1 LFALLIAAAV
11 VDAAIA
17 FYLLLI
23 GPIIVTGWNNTQF
36 DPITA
41 VIVYGGV
48 LLLIAGP
55 VAAFFIRRQ
64 KPTLALA
71 CAWLPAV
78 IAVIGF
84 VIAIAAEI

>member
-1 LFALLIAAAV
+1 M
-11 VDAAIA
+11 DAAIA

-23 GPIIVTGWNNTQF
+23 GPIIVSGWNNTHF
-36 DPITA
+36 DQVAA

-55 VAAFFIRRQ
+55 AAAFIIRKQR
-64 KPTLALA
+64 PTLAVA
-71 CAWLPAV
+71 AAWLPAV

>member
-1 LFALLIAAAV
+1 MLALLIAASL

-17 FYLLLI
+17 LYLLMI
-23 GPIIVTGWNNTQF
+23 GPIIVSGWNNTHF
-36 DPITA
+36 DPVAA

-55 VAAFFIRRQ
+55 AAAFFIRKQR
-64 KPTLALA
+64 PRLALA

-78 IAVIGF
+78 LGVIGF
-84 VIAIAAEI
+84 AIAIGAEI

>member
-1 LFALLIAAAV
+1 MLALLIAAAV

-23 GPIIVTGWNNTQF
+23 GPLIVTGWNNTHF
-36 DPITA
+36 DPIA
-41 VIVYGGV
+41 AAIVCGGV

-55 VAAFFIRRQ
+55 VAAFVIRRQ
-64 KPTLALA
+64 KPALALA

-84 VIAIAAEI
+84 GIAIAAEI